1 MAFRYSPR
9 IVTDGLVLYLDAA
22 NPYSYIS
29 GSTNWNDLSR
39 SQVSGSLING
49 PTFTTTYNGGIT
61 CDGINDYI
69 TVSNDPATQ
78 FPHTNAWSFSFIT
91 ELLTQNG
98 PYPSILSKGVS
109 TTSGILVFFTDSGS
123 AVYFKHNNTQ
133 PTSVSVSMNKP
144 FQYTITYSGTG
155 AVKIYVN
162 GEYKN
167 NGATMVST
175 DTTNPLNIGFGDNYS
190 NIRTYSFLK
199 YSKELT
205 PQEILQ
211 NYNATKTRFGL
222 T

>member
-1 MAFRYSPR
+1 MAFSYSPK
-9 IVTDGLVLYLDAA
+9 IVTDGLVLYLDAG
-22 NPYSYIS
+22 NPYSYVS
-29 GSTNWNDLSR
+29 GSIPWNDLSR
-39 SQVSGSLING
+39 SQISGSLING
-49 PTFTTTYNGGIT
+49 PTFSTTYGGGIT
-61 CDGINDYI
+61 CDGLNDYI
-69 TVSNDPATQ
+69 TVSNNPATQ
-78 FPHTNAWSFSFIT
+78 FPHTSAWSFSIVT

-144 FQYTITYSGTG
+144 FQYTVTYSGAG
-155 AVKIYVN
+155 AVKVYVN

-167 NGATMVST
+167 TSATMAST
-175 DTTNPLNIGFGDNYS
+175 DTTNAFNIGVGDTFS

-205 PQEILQ
+205 AQEVLQ

-222 T
+222 